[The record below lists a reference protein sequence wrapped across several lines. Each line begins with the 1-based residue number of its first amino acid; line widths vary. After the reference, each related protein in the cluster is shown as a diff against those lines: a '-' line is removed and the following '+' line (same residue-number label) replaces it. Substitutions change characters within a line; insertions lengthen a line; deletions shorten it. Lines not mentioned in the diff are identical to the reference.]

1 MEINEGDFF
10 CVLMTSECGLSMSAQ
25 SPLLRPEGPMIYF
38 VTGASG
44 FIGKR
49 LVRALLS
56 RPDTR
61 VYFLLRNS
69 SPERLAKLFGFWGT
83 DDTRAIPLG
92 GDLTEGGLGIASDR
106 LAQVMGKVDH
116 FFHLAAIYDLEADP
130 AIEMRT
136 NIEGTRNAVSF
147 AAAIGAKRFHHMS
160 SIAAA
165 GLSHGTFR
173 EDMFAEAQNLEHP
186 YFASKH
192 EAEKVVRNECG
203 IPWRIYRP
211 GLVVGDS
218 RTGEMD
224 KADGPYYFFKL
235 IQKTRS
241 LLPPWMPSVGI
252 EGGRINLV
260 PVDFVVA
267 ALVHLAHVEGE
278 DGRCF
283 HLTDPHPQ
291 RVGDILS
298 IFCRAAHAPDVALR
312 VNAALLNFIPAG
324 VTSAFT
330 AVMPM
335 RRIRKAVMKDLGLP
349 DDILTF
355 VNYPTRFDSRDAQR
369 LLDPAGI
376 RVPPL
381 EDYAWKLW
389 DYWERHLDPDL
400 LVDRSLSARVGGRVV
415 LVTGGSSGIGKA
427 AALRIAAA
435 GATTIIVA
443 RNAEKLSRTKQ
454 EAAERGLELITYSFD
469 IADPAQCDALI
480 ERIRTEHSKVDVLVN
495 NAGRSIR
502 RSIED
507 SFDRMHDFER
517 TMRINYFG
525 CLQLT
530 LGLLPEMAKQRSGH
544 VINISSIGVLTNAP
558 RFSAY
563 VASKAALEAWTR
575 CAACEFLDRGV
586 EFTTINMPLVRTAMI
601 APTKVYDHVPT
612 LTPDEAAALIVEAI
626 VRRPVRIATKL
637 GIFGQ
642 ILHAVVPHVAQI
654 VMNTAFHMFPDSAAA
669 RGTQPATEVPTADQM
684 AYSQLLRGIHI

>member
-1 MEINEGDFF
+1 
-10 CVLMTSECGLSMSAQ
+10 
-25 SPLLRPEGPMIYF
+25 
-38 VTGASG
+38 
-44 FIGKR
+44 
-49 LVRALLS
+49 
-56 RPDTR
+56 
-61 VYFLLRNS
+61 
-69 SPERLAKLFGFWGT
+69 
-83 DDTRAIPLG
+83 
-92 GDLTEGGLGIASDR
+92 
-106 LAQVMGKVDH
+106 
-116 FFHLAAIYDLEADP
+116 
-130 AIEMRT
+130 
-136 NIEGTRNAVSF
+136 
-147 AAAIGAKRFHHMS
+147 
-160 SIAAA
+160 
-165 GLSHGTFR
+165 
-173 EDMFAEAQNLEHP
+173 
-186 YFASKH
+186 
-192 EAEKVVRNECG
+192 
-203 IPWRIYRP
+203 
-211 GLVVGDS
+211 
-218 RTGEMD
+218 
-224 KADGPYYFFKL
+224 
-235 IQKTRS
+235 
-241 LLPPWMPSVGI
+241 MPSVGI

-267 ALVHLAHVEGE
+267 ALVHLAHVDGE
-278 DGRCF
+278 DGGCF

-298 IFCRAAHAPDVALR
+298 IFCRAAHAPDIAVR

-355 VNYPTRFDSRDAQR
+355 VNYPTRFDSHNAQR

-381 EDYAWKLW
+381 DDYAWKLW

-400 LVDRSLSARVGGRVV
+400 LIDRSLSARVGGRVV
-415 LVTGGSSGIGKA
+415 VVTGGSSGIGKA

-443 RNAEKLSRTKQ
+443 RDAEKLERTKQ

-469 IADPAQCDALI
+469 IADPVECDALI
-480 ERIRTEHSKVDVLVN
+480 QRIRTEHRKVDVLIN

-502 RSIED
+502 RGIED

-530 LGLLPEMAKQRSGH
+530 LGLLPEMASHRNGH

-575 CAACEFLDRGV
+575 CAACEFLDRGI

-601 APTKVYDHVPT
+601 APTRVYDHVPT
-612 LTPDEAAALIVEAI
+612 LTPDEAAGLIVEAI

-654 VMNTAFHMFPDSAAA
+654 IMNTAFHMFPDAAAA
-669 RGTQPATEVPTADQM
+669 RGTQPASAVPTADQM